1 MKFISNFTINRSR
14 IYINTKTDVMKA
26 VIISLFSLLL
36 VFSPLRL
43 FSQDSC
49 KVLKPEIAG
58 AFKGKCKNGLAH
70 GKGIATGTDS
80 YEGQFSKGLP
90 NGSGKYTW
98 QNGSVYIG
106 EWCDGERNGIGRYIM
121 KTAGGDS
128 IQDGIWDKDVYM
140 GPKPLNPYVSYKT
153 GIDRYAFHKNNTTKK
168 RVLVD
173 IYQNG
178 IRNRNISNFTMSTTS
193 GSETKVGE
201 SIGYDYIIFPVMIK
215 IRYTA
220 RNKLN
225 TISYEVQFE
234 FEIYEPGD
242 WTVELNN

>member
-1 MKFISNFTINRSR
+1 MKTIL
-14 IYINTKTDVMKA
+14 IFLL
-26 VIISLFSLLL
+26 SLIFVSGSLK
-36 VFSPLRL
+36 L
-43 FSQDSC
+43 FSQESC
-49 KVLKPEIAG
+49 KVLKPEIA
-58 AFKGKCKNGLAH
+58 AKYEGKCKNGLAH
-70 GKGIATGTDS
+70 GRGIATGTDR

-98 QNGSVYIG
+98 LNGSVYNG
-106 EWCDGERNGIGRYIM
+106 EWSYGERNGIGRYTI
-121 KTAGGDS
+121 KTVNGDS
-128 IQDGIWDKDVYM
+128 IQDGVWSNDEYM
-140 GPKPLNPYVSYKT
+140 GPKPLKPYVSYKT
-153 GIDRYAFHKNNTTKK
+153 GIDRFSFKKNNTTKK

-178 IRNRNISNFTMSTTS
+178 IRNRNISNFNMSTSS

-201 SIGYDYIIFPVMIK
+201 SVGYDYIIFPVTIK

>member
-1 MKFISNFTINRSR
+1 MKPVLTFLL
-14 IYINTKTDVMKA
+14 
-26 VIISLFSLLL
+26 SLIFVSGS
-36 VFSPLRL
+36 FKL
-43 FSQDSC
+43 FSQESC

-58 AFKGKCKNGLAH
+58 TYEGKCKNGLAH
-70 GKGIATGTDS
+70 GKGIATGTDR

-98 QNGSVYIG
+98 QNGSVYNG
-106 EWCDGERNGIGRYIM
+106 EWSDGERNGIGRYIM
-121 KTAGGDS
+121 KTFSGDS
-128 IQDGIWDKDVYM
+128 IQDGIWDKGTYV

-153 GIDRYAFHKNNTTKK
+153 GIDRYSFKKNNTTKQ

-178 IRNRNISNFTMSTTS
+178 IRNKNISNFNMSTSS

>member
-1 MKFISNFTINRSR
+1 
-14 IYINTKTDVMKA
+14 MKA
-26 VIISLFSLLL
+26 ALIFLLNLLFVSGSLT
-36 VFSPLRL
+36 L
-43 FSQDSC
+43 FSQESC

-58 AFKGKCKNGLAH
+58 TYDGKCKNGLAH
-70 GKGIATGTDS
+70 GKGIAFGTDR

-106 EWCDGERNGIGRYIM
+106 EWSDGERNGIGRYII
-121 KTAGGDS
+121 KTASGDS
-128 IQDGIWDKDVYM
+128 IQDGMWNKDTYM
-140 GPKPLNPYVSYKT
+140 GPKPQNPYVSYKT
-153 GIDRYAFHKNNTTKK
+153 GVDRYSFQKNNTIKK

-193 GSETKVGE
+193 GSDTKVGE
-201 SIGYDYIIFPVMIK
+201 SVGYDYIIFPVMIK

-225 TISYEVQFE
+225 TISYDVQFE

-242 WTVELNN
+242 WTVTLNN